1 MPFHWVYCGARKAC
15 LLLPKKRPSGIV
27 PALLSFAGI
36 WFFTFL
42 LAVPVESQPAGT
54 QGKPRALL
62 VVAHPDDEYEMA
74 GTIYH
79 LAKELLGRVDQLII
93 TDGEAGFHYSSLAER
108 YYGLKLTDETD
119 GRRELPRIR
128 REEARR
134 SARILGIDHQWF
146 LNQKDDHFTL
156 DADEV
161 LQKSW
166 NRQHVLRVILE
177 RLRQGHYDYVFVLL
191 PVEDTHG
198 AHKAASI
205 LTLEAVSELPAGL
218 RPVVLGAHA
227 AAISQETFAALPQL
241 PITETTDVKTSLHFD
256 RDSRFGYNNSL
267 TYQIVVDWVIAEHK
281 SQGLF
286 QNRCRQDRFENF
298 WVFRVGRPL
307 PPSIASSDGKIG
319 SGFD

>member
-1 MPFHWVYCGARKAC
+1 MR
-15 LLLPKKRPSGIV
+15 
-27 PALLSFAGI
+27 ALLSAAGI
-36 WFFTFL
+36 WFFTFF
-42 LAVPVESQPAGT
+42 LAVPGESQPAGT

-79 LAKELLGRVDQLII
+79 LAKELSGRVDQLII

-108 YYGLKLTDETD
+108 YYGLKLTDEAD
-119 GRRELPRIR
+119 GRRELPHIR

-134 SARILGIDHQWF
+134 SARVLGIDRQWF

-156 DADEV
+156 DAGEV

-166 NRQHVLRVILE
+166 NRQHVFSVILE

-191 PVEDTHG
+191 PAADTHG

-205 LTLEAVSELPAGL
+205 LALQAVEHLPPDD
-218 RPVVLGAHA
+218 RPVVLGALA
-227 AAISQETFAALPQL
+227 ASSEKETYATLSQYS
-241 PITETTDVKTSLHFD
+241 ITATSTATAPLRFD
-256 RDSRFGYNNSL
+256 RDAHFGYRNSL
-267 TYQIVVDWVIAEHK
+267 TYQIIVDWVIAEHK

-298 WVFRVGRPL
+298 WVFRTGRDMPNNSSEIFSGGQMDGDAH
-307 PPSIASSDGKIG
+307 PVRAASSDNEK
-319 SGFD
+319 

>member
-1 MPFHWVYCGARKAC
+1 MR
-15 LLLPKKRPSGIV
+15 
-27 PALLSFAGI
+27 ALLSAAGI
-36 WFFTFL
+36 WFFTFF
-42 LAVPVESQPAGT
+42 LAVPGESQTAGT

-79 LAKELLGRVDQLII
+79 LAKELSGRVDQLII
-93 TDGEAGFHYSSLAER
+93 TDGEAGFRYSSLAER
-108 YYGLKLTDETD
+108 YYGLKLTSEAD

-134 SARILGIDHQWF
+134 SARILGIGHQWF
-146 LNQKDDHFTL
+146 LNQKDDHFTV

-161 LQKSW
+161 LRQSW
-166 NRQHVLRVILE
+166 NGDHVLKVIFA

-191 PVEDTHG
+191 PVADTHG

-205 LTLEAVSELPAGL
+205 LTLKAVEQLPSND
-218 RPVVLGAHA
+218 RPVVLGALATSSEKEPYEPLSQYSITA
-227 AAISQETFAALPQL
+227 ASTAIAPLR
-241 PITETTDVKTSLHFD
+241 FD
-256 RDSRFGYNNSL
+256 RDAHFGYQNSL
-267 TYQIVVDWVIAEHK
+267 TYQIIVDWVIAEHK

-298 WVFRVGRPL
+298 WVFRLGKDL
-307 PPSIASSDGKIG
+307 PSNSSEIF
-319 SGFD
+319 SGIQIPRGDAHPVQATSSGNEK

>member
-1 MPFHWVYCGARKAC
+1 MR
-15 LLLPKKRPSGIV
+15 
-27 PALLSFAGI
+27 ALLSVAGI
-36 WFFTFL
+36 WFLTFF
-42 LAVPVESQPAGT
+42 LAAPGKSQPART
-54 QGKPRALL
+54 QARPRALL

-74 GTIYH
+74 GTVYH
-79 LAKELLGRVDQLII
+79 LAKELSGRIDQLTI

-108 YYGLKLTDETD
+108 YYGLKLTDEAD
-119 GRRELPRIR
+119 GRKELPHIR

-191 PVEDTHG
+191 PVASTHG

-205 LTLEAVSELPAGL
+205 LTLEAVEQLPANN
-218 RPVVLGAHA
+218 RPVVLGALA
-227 AAISQETFAALPQL
+227 ANSAEETYAPLSQYPVTAAV
-241 PITETTDVKTSLHFD
+241 TTTAPLHFD
-256 RDSRFGYNNSL
+256 RDAHFGYNSSL
-267 TYQIVVDWVIAEHK
+267 TYQIVVDWMIAEHK

-298 WVFRVGRPL
+298 WVFRTGRDL
-307 PPSIASSDGKIG
+307 PNNSSEIFSGGQMDGDAHPVRAASSDNEK
-319 SGFD
+319 